1 MNNGYHFR
9 TRWRAAGTV
18 EEVYDLI
25 SEPLGYPRWWPSV
38 YLDVR
43 EIAPGD
49 AGGLGRRIGL
59 HTKGWLPYTLRWESV
74 ATEMDRPQR
83 LSLRAA
89 GDFEGRGTWLLRQ
102 NSDFV
107 DLVFDWQLSAE
118 KPLLRY
124 FSFLL
129 KPVFSAN
136 HRWAMARGEDSL
148 RLELARRRAL
158 SSAPLDTIAPP
169 PGPNTT
175 SGLWLIAGA
184 AVMTLGLIALL
195 RSVTQTQWKG
205 ERRCRT

>member
-1 MNNGYHFR
+1 VNNAYHFR

-43 EIAPGD
+43 EISPGD
-49 AGGLGRRIGL
+49 AGGLARRIGL

-74 ATEMDRPQR
+74 ATALDRPHR

-107 DLVFDWQLSAE
+107 ELVFDWELRAE

-129 KPVFSAN
+129 RPVFSAN

-158 SSAPLDTIAPP
+158 SSARLDTIPPP

-175 SGLWLIAGA
+175 SGFWLIAGG

-195 RSVTQTQWKG
+195 RSIQTQWKG
-205 ERRCRT
+205 ERRN